1 MDLSN
6 LSQIKQANKDT
17 IEKEQRHKQS
27 IGEAKLDNVKTRETI
42 AKSIHYLTEYLD
54 GHVARA
60 YVTNLPDSI
69 KTPDIKE
76 VSKEL
81 KDLHATLKTQPD
93 TTKELDSILDAIKN
107 IPEVDFDV
115 SEVVGGLES
124 LRTAIQAIPAPDKP
138 ITPNDYSK
146 ELKELKKAT
155 ESVEKAIKAQKTII
169 DNKVEAPVV
178 NLDLKPTE
186 KSLGKVETAVK
197 GIKLPVTDTK
207 PIIKEQQ
214 KTNKLLNE
222 LLDTPMGGGSS
233 GGGQVKATNTDG
245 SAIGSGGTFVSEAF
259 DHVALTYVAAGNGA
273 GEIET
278 AVYKTGGSGGTTVA
292 TLTLAYDGNN
302 NISSVTRT

>member
-1 MDLSN
+1 MCSSDL
-6 LSQIKQANKDT
+6 
-17 IEKEQRHKQS
+17 
-27 IGEAKLDNVKTRETI
+27 
-42 AKSIHYLTEYLD
+42 
-54 GHVARA
+54 
-60 YVTNLPDSI
+60 
-69 KTPDIKE
+69 
-76 VSKEL
+76 
-81 KDLHATLKTQPD
+81 
-93 TTKELDSILDAIKN
+93 
-107 IPEVDFDV
+107 
-115 SEVVGGLES
+115 
-124 LRTAIQAIPAPDKP
+124 
-138 ITPNDYSK
+138 

-155 ESVEKAIKAQKTII
+155 ESVEKAIKAQKTVI

-186 KSLGKVETAVK
+186 KSIGKVETAVK
-197 GIKLPVTDTK
+197 GIKIPVTDTK

-245 SAIGSGGTFVSEAF
+245 STIGSGGTFVSEAF